1 MPVSHFLLLGLICLT
16 WAGNF
21 IAAAWVVGQVEP
33 LSFTVIRFAF
43 VLALLLPLL
52 KLPARSQWGGLVLTC
67 WFMGGIHFA
76 LLFIALGRSSDISS
90 IALLMQVYVP
100 MSTLLAVLV
109 LGERIGWRT
118 TAGIL
123 IAFAGVL
130 VMGLDPLVLAQMD
143 VVVLVLLAAFSLALG
158 TMLMR
163 RLEGI
168 SVLNFQAWNALLS
181 LPLLIALTLL
191 LGQPLLPES
200 EALARGSVWG
210 AIAYSAIGASIV
222 GHGGFY
228 WLIQRHEVNTVT
240 PYLLLVPVLAVILG
254 IVFWGDR
261 PGPRLMLG
269 GGMVLGGVL
278 WITLRMRF
286 RRRAAPSQPPSP

>member
-21 IAAAWVVGQVEP
+21 IAAAWVVGQVDP

-52 KLPARSQWGGLVLTC
+52 RLPARSQWGGLVLTC

-191 LGQPLLPES
+191 LGQPLLPET

-286 RRRAAPSQPPSP
+286 RRRPAPGQPPSA